1 MAIGN
6 MLRERGEQY
15 VANQDSAG
23 TWRVL
28 DTWHDALKVLEPD
41 EDVPDSS
48 PAVTL
53 MSEGAFLSLM
63 KEASRLGVLENA
75 SAPAGVSEERT
86 KEEEALVAD
95 LSTEIHALQDQITKL
110 QTEKQVLSKK
120 AERSESF
127 ELKQQALGAVLKL
140 AAMSD
145 MDEILKD

>member
-15 VANQDSAG
+15 VANQDETG

-28 DTWHDALKVLEPD
+28 DTWNDALKVLEPD

-48 PAVTL
+48 PAVTIVK
-53 MSEGAFLSLM
+53 EGAFLALV
-63 KEASRLGVLENA
+63 KEASRLGVLANA
-75 SAPAGVSEERT
+75 SM
-86 KEEEALVAD
+86 AD
-95 LSTEIHALQDQITKL
+95 NDELNNQIIGLQEQIVTL
-110 QTEKQVLSKK
+110 QTEKEGLMEK
-120 AERSESF
+120 AQRTESF

>member
-15 VANQDSAG
+15 VANQDETG

-28 DTWHDALKVLEPD
+28 DTWHDALKVVEPD

-48 PAVTL
+48 PAVTIVK
-53 MSEGAFLSLM
+53 EGAFLALV
-63 KEASRLGVLENA
+63 KEASRLGVLANA
-75 SAPAGVSEERT
+75 SM
-86 KEEEALVAD
+86 AD
-95 LSTEIHALQDQITKL
+95 NDELNNQIIGLQEQIVTL
-110 QTEKQVLSKK
+110 QTEKEELSKK
-120 AERSESF
+120 AQRTESF

>member
-15 VANQDSAG
+15 VANQDEAG

-48 PAVTL
+48 PAVTV

-75 SAPAGVSEERT
+75 SSLLGNEELNTQIR
-86 KEEEALVAD
+86 D
-95 LSTEIHALQDQITKL
+95 LQEQIVALQA
-110 QTEKQVLSKK
+110 EKSELSKK
-120 AERSESF
+120 AQRTESF

>member
-15 VANQDSAG
+15 VANQDETG

-48 PAVTL
+48 PAVTV

-75 SAPAGVSEERT
+75 SSLLGNEELNTQIR
-86 KEEEALVAD
+86 D
-95 LSTEIHALQDQITKL
+95 LQEQIVALQA
-110 QTEKQVLSKK
+110 EKAELSKK
-120 AERSESF
+120 AQRTESF

>member
-15 VANQDSAG
+15 VANQDETG

-48 PAVTL
+48 PAVTV
-53 MSEGAFLSLM
+53 MSEGAFLALM

-75 SAPAGVSEERT
+75 SSLLGNEELNTQIRDLQERIVNLQSE
-86 KEEEALVAD
+86 KEELMV
-95 LSTEIHALQDQITKL
+95 
-110 QTEKQVLSKK
+110 QTR
-120 AERSESF
+120 RSDTF
-127 ELKQQALGAVLKL
+127 ELKHEAMGAVLKL
-140 AAMSD
+140 AAMGD
-145 MDEILKD
+145 MGEILKD

>member
-15 VANQDSAG
+15 VANQDETG
-23 TWRVL
+23 TWRIL

-48 PAVTL
+48 PAVTV

-75 SAPAGVSEERT
+75 SSLLDNEELDTQIRDLQEHIVELKSE
-86 KEEEALVAD
+86 KED
-95 LSTEIHALQDQITKL
+95 LMVKTR
-110 QTEKQVLSKK
+110 
-120 AERSESF
+120 RSDTF
-127 ELKQQALGAVLKL
+127 ELKHEAMGAVLKL
-140 AAMSD
+140 AAMQE

>member
-15 VANQDSAG
+15 VANQDNTG

-28 DTWHDALKVLEPD
+28 DTWNDALKILEPD
-41 EDVPDSS
+41 EDVPDDS
-48 PAVTL
+48 PAVTIVK
-53 MSEGAFLSLM
+53 EGAFLALV
-63 KEASRLGVLENA
+63 KEASRLGVLQNA
-75 SAPAGVSEERT
+75 SMADNDELNNQIIGLQEQIVTLQGE
-86 KEEEALVAD
+86 KEELM
-95 LSTEIHALQDQITKL
+95 
-110 QTEKQVLSKK
+110 KK
-120 AERSESF
+120 AGRTESF

>member
-15 VANQDSAG
+15 VANQDDNG
-23 TWRVL
+23 TWRIL

-41 EDVPDSS
+41 EDVPDNS
-48 PAVTL
+48 PAVTM
-53 MSEGAFLSLM
+53 MSEGAFLALM

-75 SAPAGVSEERT
+75 SASAGVDEERT

-127 ELKQQALGAVLKL
+127 ELKQQALGAVLRL

>member
-15 VANQDSAG
+15 VANQDETG

-48 PAVTL
+48 LAVTV

-75 SAPAGVSEERT
+75 SSLLGNEELNTQIRDLQEHIVELQSE
-86 KEEEALVAD
+86 KEDFMV
-95 LSTEIHALQDQITKL
+95 
-110 QTEKQVLSKK
+110 K
-120 AERSESF
+120 ARRSDTF
-127 ELKQQALGAVLKL
+127 ELKHEAMGAVLKL
-140 AAMSD
+140 AAMQE

>member
-15 VANQDSAG
+15 VANQDETG

-48 PAVTL
+48 PAVTIVK
-53 MSEGAFLSLM
+53 EGAFLALV
-63 KEASRLGVLENA
+63 KEASRLGVLANA
-75 SAPAGVSEERT
+75 SM
-86 KEEEALVAD
+86 AD
-95 LSTEIHALQDQITKL
+95 NDELNNQIIGFQEQIVTL
-110 QTEKQVLSKK
+110 QTEKEELSKK
-120 AERSESF
+120 AQRTESF

>member
-15 VANQDSAG
+15 AANQDSAG

-28 DTWHDALKVLEPD
+28 DTWHDDLKVLEPD

-53 MSEGAFLSLM
+53 MSEGAFLALM

-75 SAPAGVSEERT
+75 SAPSGASN
-86 KEEEALVAD
+86 EEEALVAD
-95 LSTEIHALQDQITKL
+95 LSTEIHALQDQIVNL
-110 QTEKQVLSKK
+110 QTEKQTLTKK

>member
-15 VANQDSAG
+15 AANQDENG
-23 TWRVL
+23 TWRIL
-28 DTWHDALKVLEPD
+28 DTWNDALKVLEPD
-41 EDVPDSS
+41 EDVPDTS
-48 PAVTL
+48 PAVTM
-53 MSEGAFLSLM
+53 MSEGAFLALM

-75 SAPAGVSEERT
+75 SSPLGNEELDTQIR
-86 KEEEALVAD
+86 D
-95 LSTEIHALQDQITKL
+95 LQEQIVTL
-110 QTEKQVLSKK
+110 QTEKANLSKK
-120 AERSESF
+120 AQRSESF

>member
-15 VANQDSAG
+15 VANQDETG
-23 TWRVL
+23 TWRIL

-41 EDVPDSS
+41 EDVSDSS
-48 PAVTL
+48 PAVTV

-75 SAPAGVSEERT
+75 SSLLGNEELNTQIR
-86 KEEEALVAD
+86 D
-95 LSTEIHALQDQITKL
+95 LQEQIVALQA
-110 QTEKQVLSKK
+110 EKAELSKK
-120 AERSESF
+120 AQRTESF
-127 ELKQQALGAVLKL
+127 ELKQQALGAVLRL

>member
-15 VANQDSAG
+15 VANQDETG
-23 TWRVL
+23 TWRIL

-48 PAVTL
+48 PAVTV

-75 SAPAGVSEERT
+75 SSLLGNEELNTQIR
-86 KEEEALVAD
+86 D
-95 LSTEIHALQDQITKL
+95 LQEHIVTL
-110 QTEKQVLSKK
+110 QTEKAELSHK
-120 AERSESF
+120 AQRTESF

-145 MDEILKD
+145 TDEILKD

>member
-15 VANQDSAG
+15 VANQDNTG

-41 EDVPDSS
+41 EDVPDES
-48 PAVTL
+48 PAVTIVK
-53 MSEGAFLSLM
+53 EGAFLALV
-63 KEASRLGVLENA
+63 KEASRLGVLQNA
-75 SAPAGVSEERT
+75 SM
-86 KEEEALVAD
+86 AD
-95 LSTEIHALQDQITKL
+95 NDELNNQIINFQEQIVNL
-110 QTEKQVLSKK
+110 QTEKEELMKK
-120 AERSESF
+120 AQRTESF

>member
-15 VANQDSAG
+15 VANQDETG
-23 TWRVL
+23 TWRIL

-48 PAVTL
+48 PAVTV

-75 SAPAGVSEERT
+75 SSLLGNEELNTQIRDLQEHIVELQSE
-86 KEEEALVAD
+86 KENLMV
-95 LSTEIHALQDQITKL
+95 
-110 QTEKQVLSKK
+110 K
-120 AERSESF
+120 ARRSDTF
-127 ELKQQALGAVLKL
+127 ELKHEAMGAVLKL
-140 AAMSD
+140 AAMQE

>member
-15 VANQDSAG
+15 VANQDNTG

-41 EDVPDSS
+41 EDVPDES
-48 PAVTL
+48 PAVTIVK
-53 MSEGAFLSLM
+53 EGAFLALV
-63 KEASRLGVLENA
+63 KEASRLGVLQNA
-75 SAPAGVSEERT
+75 SM
-86 KEEEALVAD
+86 AD
-95 LSTEIHALQDQITKL
+95 NDELNNQIINFQEQIVNL
-110 QTEKQVLSKK
+110 QTEKEELMKK
-120 AERSESF
+120 AQRTESF
-127 ELKQQALGAVLKL
+127 ELKTQALGAVLKL

>member
-15 VANQDSAG
+15 VANQDETG

-41 EDVPDSS
+41 EDVPDDS
-48 PAVTL
+48 PAVNVL
-53 MSEGAFLSLM
+53 KEGEFLSLV
-63 KEASRLGVLENA
+63 KEASRLGVLQNA
-75 SAPAGVSEERT
+75 SMADNDELSSQIIGFQEQIVNLQQE
-86 KEEEALVAD
+86 KEGLM
-95 LSTEIHALQDQITKL
+95 
-110 QTEKQVLSKK
+110 KK
-120 AERSESF
+120 AQRTESF

>member
-15 VANQDSAG
+15 VANQDETW
-23 TWRVL
+23 TWRIL

-41 EDVPDSS
+41 EDVSDSS
-48 PAVTL
+48 PAVTV

-75 SAPAGVSEERT
+75 SSLLGNEELNTQIR
-86 KEEEALVAD
+86 D
-95 LSTEIHALQDQITKL
+95 LQEQIVALQS
-110 QTEKQVLSKK
+110 EKGELSKK
-120 AERSESF
+120 AQRTESF

-145 MDEILKD
+145 MDEILMD

>member
-15 VANQDSAG
+15 AANQDENG
-23 TWRVL
+23 TWRIL
-28 DTWHDALKVLEPD
+28 DTWNDALKVLEPD
-41 EDVPDSS
+41 EDVPDTS
-48 PAVTL
+48 PAVTM
-53 MSEGAFLSLM
+53 MSEGAFLALM

-75 SAPAGVSEERT
+75 SSLLGNEELNTQIR
-86 KEEEALVAD
+86 D
-95 LSTEIHALQDQITKL
+95 LQEQIVTL
-110 QTEKQVLSKK
+110 QTEKANLSKK
-120 AERSESF
+120 AQRSESF

>member
-15 VANQDSAG
+15 VANQDENG
-23 TWRVL
+23 TWRIL
-28 DTWHDALKVLEPD
+28 DTWNDALKVLEPD
-41 EDVPDSS
+41 EDVPDTS
-48 PAVTL
+48 PAVTM
-53 MSEGAFLSLM
+53 MSEGAFLALM

-75 SAPAGVSEERT
+75 SSPLGNEELNTQIR
-86 KEEEALVAD
+86 D
-95 LSTEIHALQDQITKL
+95 LQEQIVTL
-110 QTEKQVLSKK
+110 QTEKANLSKK
-120 AERSESF
+120 AQRSESF

>member
-15 VANQDSAG
+15 VANQDETG
-23 TWRVL
+23 TWRIL

-48 PAVTL
+48 PAVTV

-75 SAPAGVSEERT
+75 SSLLGNEELNTQIRDLQEHIVELQSE
-86 KEEEALVAD
+86 KETLMV
-95 LSTEIHALQDQITKL
+95 
-110 QTEKQVLSKK
+110 K
-120 AERSESF
+120 ARRSDTF
-127 ELKQQALGAVLKL
+127 ELKHEAMGAVLKL
-140 AAMSD
+140 AAMQE

>member
-15 VANQDSAG
+15 VANQDNTG

-41 EDVPDSS
+41 EDVPDDS
-48 PAVTL
+48 PAVTIVK
-53 MSEGAFLSLM
+53 EAAFLSLV
-63 KEASRLGVLENA
+63 KEASRLGVLQNA
-75 SAPAGVSEERT
+75 SAADNDELNNQIIGFQEQIVALQSE
-86 KEEEALVAD
+86 KAD
-95 LSTEIHALQDQITKL
+95 LL
-110 QTEKQVLSKK
+110 KK
-120 AERSESF
+120 TQRTESF